1 MDYYETVSTILPAA
15 REGRKVL
22 HRRGIVRIVITLLL
36 VYSLLRFAR
45 AGQAAAEMER
55 TAADLGRELVTLE
68 QEHAALERRLLE
80 RQSPAQMEALAR
92 RELGMVMPGEIVF
105 LLPEPTRTNS
115 EETERDPLW
124 RWK

>member
-1 MDYYETVSTILPAA
+1 MLD
-15 REGRKVL
+15 
-22 HRRGIVRIVITLLL
+22 RRGIVRIVITLLL

-105 LLPEPTRTNS
+105 LFSEAEESAT
-115 EETERDPLW
+115 EETEKEPIW